1 MASGSTFLRFWL
13 TERPR
18 DTFLSYIPKEEL
30 PAFRLAC
37 HDFGVRAAPL
47 LFDDTTITF
56 RPSTFTKPAR
66 MAALDRIGHHIQT
79 LTFAMPH
86 TPETFLPPLL
96 DPVTGEEVTF
106 IYEPYVQSTRNSAT
120 RLSNPIYGSWEL
132 TDLLVKQYSPLFHA
146 AANVPTFIRAFH
158 ALPTLKHLK
167 ISCPNQEAGQRYR
180 RSIVDYALISLRIA
194 IERCKL
200 PALSSLSLISIH
212 PGAALYLNPTMG
224 FGARPNSVKKWKQ
237 IKNLAICMDS
247 IPFSPYPPS
256 DHLKLLHAYLH
267 VFASSLRNF
276 VFRWQG
282 SNGLSPLSLDKELGL
297 QDRSPGMACP
307 RRCHLALRPL
317 KFDKLRNMEVE
328 NIVVDA
334 SQVSSFITA
343 HRHTIREFNFE
354 DTHLRSGT
362 WDQALAPLTRIS
374 GSEKWK
380 DKAEEV
386 MDVPLLLSPVDDE
399 QAQAKDLFVDYFSCK
414 PRPFR
419 PSIEAFPSSVA
430 FDAINNS
437 LQADDAGRKDAVKKG
452 NAIFA
457 FKLKNKEGQEEG
469 WYIDLKEKGAVGKGD
484 APEGKKVDVTLSLS
498 DEDFGKMVAGK
509 TQAQRLFMSGKLKIK
524 GDVMKATKMEPVL
537 KKAQTKA
544 KL

>member
-1 MASGSTFLRFWL
+1 
-13 TERPR
+13 
-18 DTFLSYIPKEEL
+18 
-30 PAFRLAC
+30 
-37 HDFGVRAAPL
+37 
-47 LFDDTTITF
+47 
-56 RPSTFTKPAR
+56 
-66 MAALDRIGHHIQT
+66 
-79 LTFAMPH
+79 MPH

-146 AANVPTFIRAFH
+146 AANVPTFIRAFN

-167 ISCPNQEAGQRYR
+167 ISCPDQEAGQRYR

-194 IERCKL
+194 VERCEL
-200 PALSSLSLISIH
+200 PLLSSLSLVSIH

-256 DHLKLLHAYLH
+256 DHLKLLHSYLY

-276 VFRWQG
+276 VFRWHG
-282 SNGLSPLSLDKELGL
+282 SNGLSPLSLDKESGL

-307 RRCHLALRPL
+307 RRCHFALRPL
-317 KFDKLRNMEVE
+317 KFEKLRNMEVE

-334 SQVSSFITA
+334 SQVSGFITA
-343 HRHTIREFNFE
+343 HRRTIREFNFE

-374 GSEKWK
+374 GSDKWK
-380 DKAEEV
+380 EKAEEV

-399 QAQAKDLFVDYFSCK
+399 ENKAPDLCVDYFSCK
-414 PRPFR
+414 PRPCR

-430 FDAINNS
+430 FDAINDS
-437 LQADDAGRKDAVKKG
+437 LQSDDAGRKDAVKKG

-484 APEGKKVDVTLSLS
+484 VPEGKKVDVTLSLS